1 MIKILSFV
9 LFLGLI
15 LPAAPV
21 LAQED
26 DLPESHIF
34 DSGNA
39 GTATEAADTIREMQ
53 RRSLGDKGFIK
64 PSTVNVELT
73 QEPFMSGGQF
83 GLRMSVPEVV
93 NGCFAFTPLEYE
105 TSFKENGDLLI
116 KVKHYRRLTP
126 QGFHAH
132 ELCTGGNK
140 MATALVVLDK
150 KDLEARGTQRIVFSG
165 AGMGTDTYRVA
176 LGDTHIELIPQS
188 MMMFHAVN
196 LSGPLKDR
204 IIHPLAANKIV
215 ALQVPMAAP
224 GEDLSAEINDFA
236 NRHALKPTLGG
247 NPVSWSGNGYASYYF
262 FDESGRTIARIG
274 DKGYAELGK
283 IAVSRPY
290 DGPQGRT
297 EAPVGLSV
305 FVTRPGTQL

>member
-1 MIKILSFV
+1 M
-9 LFLGLI
+9 
-15 LPAAPV
+15 
-21 LAQED
+21 AQED

-39 GTATEAADTIREMQ
+39 GTATEAADTIRDMQ

-64 PSTVNVELT
+64 PAIVNVELT

-116 KVKHYRRLTP
+116 KVKHYRRLAP
-126 QGFHAH
+126 QGFNAH
-132 ELCTGGNK
+132 ELCAGGNK

-165 AGMGTDTYRVA
+165 AGMGSDTYRVA
-176 LGDTHIELIPQS
+176 LGETHIELIPQS

-204 IIHPLAANKIV
+204 IIHPLAASRIV
-215 ALQVPMAAP
+215 ALQVPMAVP

-236 NRHALKPTLGG
+236 SRNSLKPTSGG

-262 FDESGRTIARIG
+262 YDESGRTIARIG

-290 DGPQGRT
+290 DGAQGRT